1 MQTYAAIVTNSVR
14 NLKRGHFHL
23 IPVDASESG
32 SMVCEFFGPV
42 VPSWF
47 KSYSRPIIIPPSMFT
62 TCPVA

>member
-1 MQTYAAIVTNSVR
+1 MHTYAAVVKDSVR

-23 IPVDASESG
+23 ISVDASESG
-32 SMVCEFFGPV
+32 SMVWELFVSV

-47 KSYSRPIIIPPSMFT
+47 NSYNRPIIIPPSMFT